1 VATFW
6 FSFNGPQEVSFDLD
20 LLEAGTIQHE
30 DHFTFARM
38 PIQISPLG
46 PSRPHQF
53 KTLKNA
59 SEFPLEGIKVVEF
72 TAYAAGPMAGYLLAG
87 LGAEVIKIEAPL
99 GEEGR
104 KFKPQFGG
112 VSGYFINYNAGKK
125 SIAIDLQSLENKN
138 KLYDLIKTADIVLHN
153 MRPGAMEKLG
163 FGVDELLKVNPHLI
177 YCSISGY
184 GLSGPKLGALDTVI
198 QGHLGLTGLFGDSSR
213 PIRVGYSIAD
223 QLSGHFAAAGMVAAL
238 IQRSQINNGQIV
250 DIAMSDSIAWLT
262 QLMWNDSL
270 MEISAFQI
278 QASDGWI
285 VATSSVHDYP
295 RNLNCKDLIAFLN
308 KQNIQAVPIL
318 DVDEV
323 INQESLVRRGFMYQ
337 IKTQN
342 DEMADLISPPM
353 GIPVYEP
360 KILHALGTHN
370 YLLNTQK

>member
-1 VATFW
+1 
-6 FSFNGPQEVSFDLD
+6 
-20 LLEAGTIQHE
+20 
-30 DHFTFARM
+30 
-38 PIQISPLG
+38 
-46 PSRPHQF
+46 
-53 KTLKNA
+53 
-59 SEFPLEGIKVVEF
+59 
-72 TAYAAGPMAGYLLAG
+72 
-87 LGAEVIKIEAPL
+87 
-99 GEEGR
+99 
-104 KFKPQFGG
+104 
-112 VSGYFINYNAGKK
+112 
-125 SIAIDLQSLENKN
+125 
-138 KLYDLIKTADIVLHN
+138 
-153 MRPGAMEKLG
+153 
-163 FGVDELLKVNPHLI
+163 
-177 YCSISGY
+177 
-184 GLSGPKLGALDTVI
+184 
-198 QGHLGLTGLFGDSSR
+198 
-213 PIRVGYSIAD
+213 
-223 QLSGHFAAAGMVAAL
+223 
-238 IQRSQINNGQIV
+238 
-250 DIAMSDSIAWLT
+250 MSDSIAWLT

-353 GIPVYEP
+353 GFPVYEP